1 MASRS
6 DAKNHYV
13 RWRRAAVVNVCLGG
27 SSSIVWDGLQGT
39 FKYFDS
45 SNETREERNAR
56 NMKRMAEQRL
66 KTTVNHLE
74 RDLRRQTAETR
85 RMTKF
90 VGSHVIVDA
99 SVLLGQF
106 TLVKRLV
113 ASRQV
118 IVHIPHQAI
127 QFLDDS
133 KKGESHENRTA
144 RDAIRFLEKELKS
157 NQYGKKKIAI
167 QIKIF
172 FFFSKRTVV
181 VVHPAVDALSLPQL
195 CGQIA
200 ADLVNDEQ
208 QPCVRQVLLWGAPMS
223 FAGDHLEPSGWRL
236 ASSSEIQEI
245 ASKGTTIGA
254 EKSIVGRM
262 RELGDGGTKRP
273 RRRGGQIN

>member
-1 MASRS
+1 MAAFHPKRPLPATIIPSVASRS

-118 IVHIPHQAI
+118 FVRLYVIERSWLFFVH
-127 QFLDDS
+127 L
-133 KKGESHENRTA
+133 
-144 RDAIRFLEKELKS
+144 KE
-157 NQYGKKKIAI
+157 
-167 QIKIF
+167 
-172 FFFSKRTVV
+172 SKR
-181 VVHPAVDALSLPQL
+181 LPQR
-195 CGQIA
+195 IIF
-200 ADLVNDEQ
+200 N
-208 QPCVRQVLLWGAPMS
+208 
-223 FAGDHLEPSGWRL
+223 WREGMEKL
-236 ASSSEIQEI
+236 
-245 ASKGTTIGA
+245 TGA
-254 EKSIVGRM
+254 EAAEARACASIDS
-262 RELGDGGTKRP
+262 L
-273 RRRGGQIN
+273 